1 MWKAHEGKILASA
14 IASGGSSS
22 TYITAGN
29 DHKVA
34 FWKVSD
40 PDSSE
45 ERPPTH
51 DNGELLSL
59 PYDIWLT
66 TVTDELMA
74 SLKDFVGF
82 RSISGNAQYAG
93 DCHQAAEFLRKLCS
107 VFGAKSM
114 LLPSPDG
121 ANPVLLAKFDAS
133 REPQAKKSI
142 LFYGHYDVVD
152 AEPGNS
158 SNFENWIA
166 DPFQLLPMN
175 GFLYGRGVTD
185 NKGPILAALY
195 AVADLV
201 HTKNLSCNVT
211 FLLEGEEEAGSR
223 SFQQIVKQHRNAVGN
238 VDYILLSNSYWL
250 DDHIPCL
257 TYGMRGVVH
266 TSITISSG
274 KPDRHSGMEGKSRQ
288 HEPLKDLTVLLSA
301 LTGSSGTQIMIPGF
315 YDKIIAAD
323 EAESKRFI
331 SVATALAPGHPEIKD
346 RRAFAESLMQRWREP
361 NLTIHRMEVPES
373 KTAATISRYATATL
387 SIRVV
392 PRQDA
397 QDVARDLER
406 YLQSHFAKLKST
418 NTLEISISSKAN
430 AWLGQ
435 PSNQIFQA
443 LEKAIMEVWHPTV
456 DDVVH
461 SSSHDFRSSSRATA
475 DATPSSF
482 RRSPHRRASSLAS
495 KGTFTVENIP
505 HKPLY
510 IREGG
515 SIPAI
520 SFLEREFQAPAA
532 MYPMGQ
538 SSDNAHL
545 SNERMRVENLYNG
558 REILKKVFSR
568 L

>member
-1 MWKAHEGKILASA
+1 M
-14 IASGGSSS
+14 
-22 TYITAGN
+22 
-29 DHKVA
+29 
-34 FWKVSD
+34 
-40 PDSSE
+40 
-45 ERPPTH
+45 
-51 DNGELLSL
+51 
-59 PYDIWLT
+59 
-66 TVTDELMA
+66 
-74 SLKDFVGF
+74 
-82 RSISGNAQYAG
+82 
-93 DCHQAAEFLRKLCS
+93 
-107 VFGAKSM
+107 
-114 LLPSPDG
+114 
-121 ANPVLLAKFDAS
+121 
-133 REPQAKKSI
+133 
-142 LFYGHYDVVD
+142 
-152 AEPGNS
+152 
-158 SNFENWIA
+158 
-166 DPFQLLPMN
+166 
-175 GFLYGRGVTD
+175 
-185 NKGPILAALY
+185 
-195 AVADLV
+195 
-201 HTKNLSCNVT
+201 
-211 FLLEGEEEAGSR
+211 
-223 SFQQIVKQHRNAVGN
+223 QHRKTIGS

-266 TSITISSG
+266 ASITISSG

-288 HEPLKDLTVLLSA
+288 HEPLKDLTVLLST
-301 LTGSSGTQIMIPGF
+301 LTGSSGTEIMIPGF

-331 SVATALAPGHPEIKD
+331 SVATALAPGHPEIKEKG
-346 RRAFAESLMQRWREP
+346 AFAESLMQRWREP

-406 YLQSHFAKLKST
+406 YLQSQFAKLKTT
-418 NTLEISISSKAN
+418 NRLEISISSKAN

-456 DDVVH
+456 DNVVY
-461 SSSHDFRSSSRATA
+461 SSSHDFRSSSRSTA
-475 DATPSSF
+475 DATASSF